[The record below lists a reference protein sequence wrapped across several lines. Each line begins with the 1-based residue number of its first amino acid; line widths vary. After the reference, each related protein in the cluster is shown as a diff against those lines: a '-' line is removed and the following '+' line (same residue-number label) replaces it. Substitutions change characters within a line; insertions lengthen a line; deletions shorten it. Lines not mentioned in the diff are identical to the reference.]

1 MFSYNLNKA
10 IHTIYIDRQLA
21 LEFRDGDNGSLDRFD
36 LTEPER
42 SALAERDFVRLWS
55 LDVHPVILFH
65 LAAVLYPRDWYINNV
80 APRIRGVPNRWYDY
94 YSREVEAARQ
104 AVV

>member
-10 IHTIYIDRQLA
+10 VHAIYIDRDMA
-21 LEFRDGDNGSLDRFD
+21 MAFRAGDNAMLDQFD
-36 LTEPER
+36 LTEPEHR
-42 SALAERDFVRLWS
+42 ALSERDFVRLWT

-80 APRIRGVPNRWYDY
+80 TPRIRDLPNRWYDY
-94 YSREVEAARQ
+94 YRREIDAARQ
-104 AVV
+104 VAV